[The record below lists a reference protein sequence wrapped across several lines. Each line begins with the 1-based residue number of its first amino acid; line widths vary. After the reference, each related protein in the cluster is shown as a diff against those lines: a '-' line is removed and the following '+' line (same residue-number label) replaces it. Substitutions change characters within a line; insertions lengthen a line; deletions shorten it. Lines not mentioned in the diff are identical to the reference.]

1 MIELAGIL
9 DSRICWLSFLSPF
22 SAAGDAHLPIVFSLS
37 LSSQHPWP
45 GVTCAS
51 RCQARVNLH
60 ERRLFLTGLLALP
73 TRGVLGTNF
82 PNRKAGSKRNDYDY
96 QLLI

>member
-37 LSSQHPWP
+37 LIAASLARCHLRFPLSGTSQS
-45 GVTCAS
+45 T
-51 RCQARVNLH
+51 
-60 ERRLFLTGLLALP
+60 
-73 TRGVLGTNF
+73 
-82 PNRKAGSKRNDYDY
+82 
-96 QLLI
+96 